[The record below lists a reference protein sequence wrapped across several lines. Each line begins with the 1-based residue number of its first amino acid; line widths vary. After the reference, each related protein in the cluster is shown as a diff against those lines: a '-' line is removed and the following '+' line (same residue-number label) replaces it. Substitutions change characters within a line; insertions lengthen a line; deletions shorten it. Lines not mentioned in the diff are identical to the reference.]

1 MIYLFKFEETK
12 SYEIFNALMELR
24 DELKKFNEKISNGAI
39 ARDDFYF
46 KKEFSD
52 DNFDTEPAY
61 LEANVHYN
69 ENAEFKLVGSIDF
82 TDFYEHM
89 CESKF
94 MSREISNFSIDQ
106 TIFDFL
112 LHIFPNNTN

>member
-1 MIYLFKFEETK
+1 MLYLLNFEETK
-12 SYEIFNALMELR
+12 SYEIFNALMQLR

-39 ARDDFYF
+39 ARDDLYF
-46 KKEFSD
+46 KKEFSG
-52 DNFDTEPAY
+52 DNFDTGPAY
-61 LEANVHYN
+61 LEANVHYD
-69 ENAEFKLVGSIDF
+69 ENAEFKLFGSINF

-89 CESKF
+89 CKNQF
-94 MSREISNFSIDQ
+94 MSREVTNFSIDQ

>member
-61 LEANVHYN
+61 LEANVHYD
-69 ENAEFKLVGSIDF
+69 ENAEFKLVGSTDF

-89 CESKF
+89 CQNQF
-94 MSREISNFSIDQ
+94 ISREASDFSIDE